1 VYFAG
6 ETRDDETLRRLYT
19 GAALY
24 VQPSLSEGFGLPPL
38 EAMACGTPVLSSDA
52 GSLPEVLGAAAELLA
67 PRGPEAWAAAVTAL
81 LGDTARRG
89 VMAALGRR
97 RAAGFTWERTARL
110 TRETWRDA
118 LGGGA
123 AGAGTRGDSRT

>member
-1 VYFAG
+1 
-6 ETRDDETLRRLYT
+6 
-19 GAALY
+19 
-24 VQPSLSEGFGLPPL
+24 
-38 EAMACGTPVLSSDA
+38 VLSSDA
-52 GSLPEVLGAAAELLA
+52 GSLPEVLGDAAEFLA